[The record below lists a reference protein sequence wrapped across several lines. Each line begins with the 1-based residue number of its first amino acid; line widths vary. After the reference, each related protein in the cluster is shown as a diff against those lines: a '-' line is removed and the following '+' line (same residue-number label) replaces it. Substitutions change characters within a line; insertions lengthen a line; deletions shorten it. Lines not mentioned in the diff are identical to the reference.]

1 MILVLRV
8 IGKLVLF
15 QLPSLLII
23 VEDPAKKQDVSK
35 HQHKSK
41 HNTHNI
47 VEFFGVA
54 QIRPEWSDQ
63 GMPGSKQTNEC
74 EASDLVD
81 VQRSQVGN
89 DGQRSVH
96 DDPFEWNSGEQQSIC
111 CLKSEMWGL
120 GVDCED
126 GKWNN
131 GYQKDEEKGVD
142 DVKARTTRGIAV
154 GTDLSSFSGEMKL
167 SCSEVPTTLYSFLWS
182 KFPYKELT
190 FGKFC
195 VLSEFWK
202 ASSKMK
208 SAAWRFN
215 PVFHALSYS

>member
-15 QLPSLLII
+15 QLPSLLIV

-54 QIRPEWSDQ
+54 QIRPERGDQ

-74 EASDLVD
+74 EAGDLVD

-154 GTDLSSFSGEMKL
+154 GTDFGG
-167 SCSEVPTTLYSFLWS
+167 SEVFASDWDLVQVLVLLWRVELLWWDEVVVLWGSHYSVQ
-182 KFPYKELT
+182 FPLKQISL
-190 FGKFC
+190 
-195 VLSEFWK
+195 
-202 ASSKMK
+202 
-208 SAAWRFN
+208 
-215 PVFHALSYS
+215 

>member
-54 QIRPEWSDQ
+54 QIRPERGDQ

-154 GTDLSSFSGEMKL
+154 GTDFGG
-167 SCSEVPTTLYSFLWS
+167 SEVFASDWDLVQVLVLLWRVELLWWDEVVVLWGSHYSVQ
-182 KFPYKELT
+182 FPLKQISL
-190 FGKFC
+190 
-195 VLSEFWK
+195 
-202 ASSKMK
+202 
-208 SAAWRFN
+208 
-215 PVFHALSYS
+215 